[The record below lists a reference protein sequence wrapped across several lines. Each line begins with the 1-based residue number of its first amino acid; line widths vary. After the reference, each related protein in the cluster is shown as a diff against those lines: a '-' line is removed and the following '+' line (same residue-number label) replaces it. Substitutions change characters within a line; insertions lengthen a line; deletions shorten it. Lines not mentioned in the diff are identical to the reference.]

1 MINMGHH
8 GHHGPSWPSRFPAGS
23 RSQASLVRLSRF
35 HVSGSLGPNQHRACR
50 GGNPRDTLEPEGI
63 TLRLWCVTSCHI
75 WICSRLLVTYLDYH
89 SKSIWKFRWQP
100 ARRWKQN
107 KHGLQRRTE
116 SRPSRLGK
124 WQSAST
130 TSANSQTTTRNK
142 APKWSTPT
150 QWMRRHENKRCC
162 QKNQDISGPIWW
174 CWWMLMVDCD
184 CRNQWLGPAWDSET
198 AFWQHRHVA
207 GISVPQAQQ
216 LTQAMRLPG
225 NVWMVRGF
233 RWLQES
239 WGSTMVHLNQQR
251 VSWASVGPNDKGPI
265 KESYDETS
273 KLRWVVGSF
282 QAYSPIRHEFC
293 GWFLRYLSSMK
304 LVHKPA

>member
-1 MINMGHH
+1 
-8 GHHGPSWPSRFPAGS
+8 
-23 RSQASLVRLSRF
+23 
-35 HVSGSLGPNQHRACR
+35 
-50 GGNPRDTLEPEGI
+50 
-63 TLRLWCVTSCHI
+63 
-75 WICSRLLVTYLDYH
+75 
-89 SKSIWKFRWQP
+89 
-100 ARRWKQN
+100 
-107 KHGLQRRTE
+107 
-116 SRPSRLGK
+116 
-124 WQSAST
+124 
-130 TSANSQTTTRNK
+130 
-142 APKWSTPT
+142 
-150 QWMRRHENKRCC
+150 
-162 QKNQDISGPIWW
+162 
-174 CWWMLMVDCD
+174 MLMVDCD

-251 VSWASVGPNDKGPI
+251 VSRASVGPNDKGPI